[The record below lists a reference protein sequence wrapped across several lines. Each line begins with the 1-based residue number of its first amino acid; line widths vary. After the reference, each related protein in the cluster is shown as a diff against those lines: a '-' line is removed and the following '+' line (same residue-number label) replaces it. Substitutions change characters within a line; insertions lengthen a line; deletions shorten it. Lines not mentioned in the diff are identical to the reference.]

1 MFGRIFT
8 AWDCTEPIRI
18 SYYHPRHT
26 KVRRPHETHRERAL
40 RGVASDHHA
49 YSTADTPRLTAIL
62 IVNIVPQTY
71 LISLESC
78 RIDQD
83 IVQSSSA
90 HRGQKTTR
98 DALREGSE
106 RGHSRSSCVYHGGC
120 LATDRYHNR
129 AGRSSDVSVQP
140 GIVQSRSGH
149 HKFIVTTLRSQTV
162 YEPCLEGSRSP
173 LPSVLSA
180 TSS

>member
-1 MFGRIFT
+1 MRRVAFDRHSYVT
-8 AWDCTEPIRI
+8 A
-18 SYYHPRHT
+18 
-26 KVRRPHETHRERAL
+26 A
-40 RGVASDHHA
+40 AS
-49 YSTADTPRLTAIL
+49 RLTAMIT
-62 IVNIVPQTY
+62 VQGAPRTY
-71 LISLESC
+71 LHSLGLY
-78 RIDQD
+78 RADQD
-83 IVQSSSA
+83 IILSSSA
-90 HRGQKTTR
+90 YGGQKTTR

-106 RGHSRSSCVYHGGC
+106 RGHFRSSCVCHGGC

-129 AGRSSDVSVQP
+129 AGRASDVSVQP

-180 TSS
+180 TSSSSPELVSCMRSHMQLSRRMRASQLQDL